1 MASAAGRSEAGLNV
15 AKSVGGLMSGDVS
28 PDASLERLN
37 IGISS
42 DGRLR
47 ISLIRCRYL
56 RKVSKRRP
64 ATMTKTPA
72 VPINA

>member
-15 AKSVGGLMSGDVS
+15 AKSVGGLIGDVS